1 MTILK
6 TSRYIITGITWYFV
20 GYLIQRYCK
29 RYFIHKY
36 NFTDDNFKDIQN
48 KIKTVDEVIATKKA
62 NPETINV
69 RGGAV
74 IVLFERFF
82 KQVIEFPIAIKPT
95 GAALSLLR
103 TMLEIDRDFVMNLL
117 ASGTIHNLIESRD
130 SAINELMMFLENEN
144 FLCGRDILFAVD
156 LLGSK
161 YIDKEL
167 SYEQIQKLLANNR
180 HALDKQ
186 KYMTFVSCFISL
198 IHFLYTANI
207 DSFLMTIKDIRNA
220 VKSGRMSKRV
230 AIILIQKLADR
241 RVPIYEEIFD

>member
-1 MTILK
+1 
-6 TSRYIITGITWYFV
+6 
-20 GYLIQRYCK
+20 
-29 RYFIHKY
+29 
-36 NFTDDNFKDIQN
+36 
-48 KIKTVDEVIATKKA
+48 
-62 NPETINV
+62 
-69 RGGAV
+69 
-74 IVLFERFF
+74 
-82 KQVIEFPIAIKPT
+82 
-95 GAALSLLR
+95 
-103 TMLEIDRDFVMNLL
+103 MLEIDRDFVMNLL